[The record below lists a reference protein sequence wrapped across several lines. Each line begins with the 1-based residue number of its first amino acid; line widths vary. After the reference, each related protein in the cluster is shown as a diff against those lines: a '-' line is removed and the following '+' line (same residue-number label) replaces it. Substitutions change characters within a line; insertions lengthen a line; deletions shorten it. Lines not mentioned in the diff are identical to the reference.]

1 MFCICAGICD
11 GVGRGGHGGIDGA
24 GMIDFRKIEMTM
36 ERRLSNKVGAANA
49 GWASQVRFRGL
60 RHRPGMADLF
70 R

>member
-1 MFCICAGICD
+1 MVCVGMGFVTMF
-11 GVGRGGHGGIDGA
+11 GRGGRGGIDGS
-24 GMIDFRKIEMTM
+24 GMFDFRKIEMTM